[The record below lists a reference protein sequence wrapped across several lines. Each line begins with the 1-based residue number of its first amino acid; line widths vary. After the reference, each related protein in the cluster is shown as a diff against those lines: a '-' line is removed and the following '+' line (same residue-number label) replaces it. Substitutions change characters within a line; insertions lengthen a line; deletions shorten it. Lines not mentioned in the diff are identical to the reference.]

1 MTGKYAPKDTVE
13 ATDDAK
19 KIDAMLTV
27 LELTGQLDKFK
38 EKFGIKAL
46 EVKIDKLQKKVDDTF
61 LLLVAIQ
68 EGLEDEA

>member
-1 MTGKYAPKDTVE
+1 MTGKYTPKDTVE

-38 EKFGIKAL
+38 EKFGILAL
-46 EVKIDKLQKKVDDTF
+46 ETKLDKMYT
-61 LLLVAIQ
+61 LLVAIQ
-68 EGLEDEA
+68 TGLEDEA

>member
-1 MTGKYAPKDTVE
+1 MNMTGKYAPKDTVE

-38 EKFGIKAL
+38 EKFGILAL
-46 EVKIDKLQKKVDDTF
+46 EAKLDKIYT
-61 LLLVAIQ
+61 LLVAIQ
-68 EGLEDEA
+68 TGLEDEA

>member
-1 MTGKYAPKDTVE
+1 MNMTGKYAPKDTVE

-38 EKFGIKAL
+38 EKFGILAMETKL
-46 EVKIDKLQKKVDDTF
+46 DKIYT
-61 LLLVAIQ
+61 LLVAIQ
-68 EGLEDEA
+68 MGLEDEA

>member
-38 EKFGIKAL
+38 EKFGILAL
-46 EVKIDKLQKKVDDTF
+46 EAKLDKIYTF
-61 LLLVAIQ
+61 LVAIQ
-68 EGLEDEA
+68 MGLEDEA